1 MKNIYLALFLSLIIT
16 EVIISQVTIHST
28 LGGGKWHLPTTWIE
42 GVVPGASDNVVIQ
55 GPVQQHYVTGY
66 DIHPVYCNDLTITSN
81 GILSNGDYGGGTGI
95 FAVYVAGDVI
105 NNGVVTNG
113 SQDFLKIFLA
123 GDIEN
128 NNIWMPYETEFQV
141 SENHNLS
148 LAPGKSFG
156 SKIINNNTSL
166 TALTNLYFTC
176 DWNTGGNLYRGHFY
190 LNGHT
195 LNMGNHSIELH
206 PNCLINKGKLQG
218 NFEIVGTFTTGW
230 ADGYDIKDT
239 LIFEGNITVTDTL
252 RGNAYGGGYGIYK
265 LRINGNITNNG
276 VIKDDYDTDD
286 PLNNDD
292 LNVLITGNINN
303 NGIWGCNYTTFIGTE
318 PQFIYQS
325 NGKYFD
331 CFINDINSASSIIA
345 QSDITVTKD
354 INLNGA
360 LLDMG
365 SHTLKLS
372 TNLKN
377 GIISNCTLQ
386 NGILQNIN
394 SINSLKIRGKVTVN
408 DGNCFQNTIIVEDTL
423 QSDEYGGGSKVF
435 TLQIIGDITN
445 NGVIRNNN
453 PGDKLSLEIFGDIY
467 NHSIFENSFIK
478 FVGLQDQTI
487 FQSIGSKFITAIS
500 DLDSTSELIALSNL
514 LIEGDCNLNQ
524 ATIQMNN
531 YEINLTGSLYN
542 GYIKSAIIKNAQ
554 LKNVTVFDNA
564 EIRGIVKIDD
574 GNKFCG
580 NLFVTDTLQSI
591 PYGGGAHTY
600 KLYIYGNLE
609 NNGLIRDEPTQS
621 EDFAVYIMGDIVNH
635 GSFSNYRIYQY
646 YYQDNSSNS
655 IQCFNT
661 GSSDWIFNGANITD
675 NTSNAFSIISGGGTQ
690 TIQPNQSYDLTIQY
704 TQTTGDTTA
713 TLNISCTEI
722 GTLLTIYLIGNNF
735 NQPVDVEEKQEEILP
750 EGFALYQ
757 NYPNPFNPS
766 TTIRYTIPLDAG
778 SETQEV
784 SLKVY
789 DVLGNE
795 IATLVNDEKESGNH
809 AVEFNASYLS
819 SGVYFY
825 QLKAGDFVQTHKML
839 LTK

>member
-1 MKNIYLALFLSLIIT
+1 MKNIYLALFFSLIIT

-113 SQDFLKIFLA
+113 SEDFLKIFLA

-176 DWNTGGNLYRGHFY
+176 DWNTGGNSYRGHFY

-292 LNVLITGNINN
+292 LNILVTGNINN

-500 DLDSTSELIALSNL
+500 DLDSTSKLIALSNL

-524 ATIQMNN
+524 ATIQMDN

-621 EDFAVYIMGDIVNH
+621 EDFAVYIMGYIVNH

-675 NTSNAFSIISGGGTQ
+675 NNSNAFSIISGGGTQ

-704 TQTTGDTTA
+704 TPTTGDSTA
-713 TLNISCTEI
+713 ILNINCAEI
-722 GTLLTIYLIGNNF
+722 GTLSTIYLIGNNF
-735 NQPVDVEEKQEEILP
+735 NQPVDVEEKPEEILP

-795 IATLVNDEKESGNH
+795 IATLVNDEKESGNYT
-809 AVEFNASYLS
+809 VEFNASYLS

-825 QLKAGDFVQTHKML
+825 QLKAGDFVQTRKML
-839 LTK
+839 LAK

>member
-1 MKNIYLALFLSLIIT
+1 MKNIYLALFFSLIIT

-148 LAPGKSFG
+148 LAHGKSFG
-156 SKIINNNTSL
+156 SKIINNNASL

-176 DWNTGGNLYRGHFY
+176 DWNAGGNLNRGHFY

-230 ADGYDIKDT
+230 VDGYDIKDT

-252 RGNAYGGGYGIYK
+252 RGNVYGGGYGIYK

-276 VIKDDYDTDD
+276 VIKDDYDADD

-292 LNVLITGNINN
+292 LNMLITGNINN
-303 NGIWGCNYTTFIGTE
+303 NGIWGCNYTTFIGSE
-318 PQFIYQS
+318 PQYVYQS

-360 LLDMG
+360 LLDMD

-386 NGILQNIN
+386 NGTLQNIN
-394 SINSLKIRGKVTVN
+394 SINTLKIRGKVTIN
-408 DGNCFQNTIIVEDTL
+408 DGNCFQNTVIVEDTL
-423 QSDEYGGGSKVF
+423 QSAEYRGGSKVF
-435 TLQIIGDITN
+435 ILQIKGDITN
-445 NGVIRNNN
+445 NGVIRDNN
-453 PGDKLSLEIFGDIY
+453 PGDKLSLEIFGNIY

-478 FVGLQDQTI
+478 FVGAQDQTI

-500 DLDSTSELIALSNL
+500 DLDSTSKLIALSNL

-524 ATIQMNN
+524 STIQMDN

-554 LKNVTVFDNA
+554 LKNVTVFNNA

-600 KLYIYGNLE
+600 KLYIFGNLE
-609 NNGLIRDEPTQS
+609 NNGLIRDEPTQG

-661 GSSDWIFNGANITD
+661 GSSEWIFSGASIID

-690 TIQPNQSYDLTIQY
+690 TIQPNHSYDLTIQY
-704 TQTTGDTTA
+704 TPTTGDSTA
-713 TLNISCTEI
+713 ILNINCAEI
-722 GTLLTIYLIGNNF
+722 GTLSTIYLIGNNF
-735 NQPVDVEEKQEEILP
+735 TQPVNVDENSSEILP
-750 EGFALYQ
+750 ERFALYQ
-757 NYPNPFNPS
+757 NFPNPFNPS
-766 TTIRYTIPLDAG
+766 TTIRYTIPIDERR
-778 SETQEV
+778 ETKKV
-784 SLKVY
+784 ILRVY
-789 DVLGNE
+789 DILGNE
-795 IATLVNDEKESGNH
+795 IATLVNDEKESGNYT
-809 AVEFNASYLS
+809 VEFNAPYLS

-825 QLKAGDFVQTHKML
+825 QLKAGEFVQTRKML
-839 LTK
+839 LAK